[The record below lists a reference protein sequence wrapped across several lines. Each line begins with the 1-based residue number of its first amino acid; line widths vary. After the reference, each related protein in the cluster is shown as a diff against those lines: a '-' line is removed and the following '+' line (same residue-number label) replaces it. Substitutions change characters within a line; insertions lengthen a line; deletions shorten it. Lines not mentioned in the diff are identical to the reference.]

1 MTSPS
6 VKSVLPASF
15 LLSVIGLFGLAYLF
29 LYTLPTP
36 GPRWLFFFFS
46 VLAAAG
52 LFLPLVAFLNLRFP
66 TKPAA
71 GRVVIVREASLVGIY
86 FATLSWLQLGRVLT
100 LGLGLLLAAG
110 LLLVELLIRLR
121 EKSRWEP

>member
-1 MTSPS
+1 MSPPS
-6 VKSVLPASF
+6 PKSFLLAAF
-15 LLSVIGLFGLAYLF
+15 LLSVSGLFGLVYLF

-36 GPRWLFFFFS
+36 GPRWLFFFFC
-46 VLAAAG
+46 VLAATG
-52 LFLPLVAFLNLRFP
+52 LFLPLTAFLNMRFP

-71 GRVVIVREASLVGIY
+71 RRVVIVREASLVGIF

-100 LGLGLLLAAG
+100 LGLGLLLATG
-110 LLLVELLIRLR
+110 LILVELLIRLR

>member
-1 MTSPS
+1 MSTPPL
-6 VKSVLPASF
+6 KTFIPLTFF
-15 LLSVIGLFGLAYLF
+15 LIFPGFLGLAYLIF
-29 LYTLPTP
+29 YTLPTP

-46 VLAAAG
+46 VLTTTG
-52 LFLPLVAFLNLRFP
+52 VSLPFMAFLNTRFP

-71 GRVVIVREASLVGIY
+71 SRNVVIREASLIGIY

-100 LGLGLLLAAG
+100 IGLGLLLLAG
-110 LLLVELLIRLR
+110 IILVEFLIRLR

>member
-1 MTSPS
+1 MSTPS
-6 VKSVLPASF
+6 VKSVLPAAF
-15 LLSVIGLFGLAYLF
+15 LLSVTGLFGLGYLF

-52 LFLPLVAFLNLRFP
+52 LCLPLVAFLNLRFP

-71 GRVVIVREASLVGIY
+71 RRGVIVREATLVGIY

-110 LLLVELLIRLR
+110 LILVELAIRLR